1 MKNCN
6 CNYKDSCT
14 CPRPEDCAI
23 SNIIAN
29 TQPGFEE
36 DSVYTGD
43 LSKNRETS
51 RKRHHNDVRAKEK
64 SLKSANILSSKAD
77 RLPAKAPSEEV
88 LKANT
93 RACKALKKSD
103 RFRKQNMLQ
112 EQKKHL
118 TENAGKKFWER
129 LCLSFFY
136 FLCNCLQ
143 RFWAW

>member
-43 LSKNRETS
+43 LSKDRETS
-51 RKRHHNDVRAKEK
+51 RKRHHNDVREKER
-64 SLKSANILSSKAD
+64 SLKVADILYSKAD
-77 RLPAKAPSEEV
+77 RIPAKAKDEV
-88 LKANT
+88 HKANV
-93 RACKALKKSD
+93 RADNAARKSD
-103 RFRKQNMLQ
+103 RFKKQNMAQ
-112 EQKKHL
+112 EQKEKPYR
-118 TENAGKKFWER
+118 KCR
-129 LCLSFFY
+129 
-136 FLCNCLQ
+136 
-143 RFWAW
+143 